1 MDKYDNFDELKALHI
16 RHTQGACTVANLHDC
31 LQCLVEFRSIDRNHK
46 WSAHCLHIYAS

>member
-31 LQCLVEFRSIDRNHK
+31 LQCLVEIPHK
-46 WSAHCLHIYAS
+46 WPFLFSLT